1 MSIISL
7 VSTIND
13 KKIPNVSDDIYFK
26 SVLSSNVVISPTM
39 FLMGF
44 DKAILKQLKKNIE
57 GYCMMNGYIKPD
69 SVKLLSRSKGY
80 SIPGNFNG
88 NIEYSVKYEAELC
101 NPIKDQII
109 KCVVLDINKM
119 GILAK
124 ATPLEIIIIKELH
137 KNKSE
142 FSKIKIGDMIDVKV
156 IEKKFMFRDRKI
168 DVIGILASD
177 ENAKP
182 KSKSQSENKLELKIS
197 KSNSKPNS
205 TDDDNNVNDSD
216 IDNNNDDVFDV
227 VEDITVQNTSSD
239 IVDSIADDLS
249 TTKDVEKMSLV
260 N

>member
-44 DKAILKQLKKNIE
+44 DNAILKQLKKNNE
-57 GYCMMNGYIKPD
+57 GYCMMNGYIKPG
-69 SVKLLSRSKGY
+69 SVKLLSRAKGY

-88 NIEYSVKYEAELC
+88 DIEYSVKYEAELC
-101 NPIKDQII
+101 NPIRDQII

-137 KNKSE
+137 KNKNQ
-142 FSKIKIGDMIDVKV
+142 FSKIKVGDSIDIKV

-182 KSKSQSENKLELKIS
+182 KSNSQSENKLDLKIS
-197 KSNSKPNS
+197 KSNSKSNNTN
-205 TDDDNNVNDSD
+205 TDDDD
-216 IDNNNDDVFDV
+216 IDGDVFDV

-249 TTKDVEKMSLV
+249 TTKDVDKMSLV